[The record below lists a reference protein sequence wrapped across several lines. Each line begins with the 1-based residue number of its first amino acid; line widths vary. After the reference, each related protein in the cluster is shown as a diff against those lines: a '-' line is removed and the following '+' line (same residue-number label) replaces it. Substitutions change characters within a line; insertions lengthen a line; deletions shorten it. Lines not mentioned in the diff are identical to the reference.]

1 MIIHVQFGFNQIYS
15 YEKSHFFRIHILNLC
30 PGMVAILHVV
40 KDHPSLLS
48 MISWFQIKIIF
59 RDQYKKYPYKGT
71 IPLHMQFLRIFFNQK
86 AKLALA
92 AMLISK

>member
-1 MIIHVQFGFNQIYS
+1 MPWNGGHLTFQIHSKNI
-15 YEKSHFFRIHILNLC
+15 
-30 PGMVAILHVV
+30 HVV
-40 KDHPSLLS
+40 KDHPRH
-48 MISWFQIKIIF
+48 SWFQIKIIF